1 MKLTTK
7 LATVLLAV
15 VGVAFSQPQ
24 QGQLNAQ
31 AANKKADYLKS
42 AQLSHQQY
50 AACMTNSS
58 TSSAP
63 PNCQSF
69 LNGAAFYEAMA
80 GAVTNSG
87 DVPAAT
93 QTQLTLQR
101 KAADTKF
108 SYSRSA
114 QLSRQQNAAC
124 MTNNSTSSA
133 PPNCQSFLN
142 GAVFY
147 EAMAGAVTNSGDAPA
162 ATQKQLILQ
171 RKDADTKFSYLRS
184 AQLARQ
190 QYAACLSNANA
201 KPSTCQSYLNA
212 AKEYDAKAAGYPQPL
227 PK

>member
-7 LATVLLAV
+7 SATVLLAV

-42 AQLSHQQY
+42 AQLSRQQY

-80 GAVTNSG
+80 GAVTDSG

-93 QTQLTLQR
+93 QQKLTLQR

-114 QLSRQQNAAC
+114 QLSRQQYAAC
-124 MTNNSTSSA
+124 MTNNTTSSA

-142 GAVFY
+142 GAAFY
-147 EAMAGAVTNSGDAPA
+147 EAMAGAVTDSGDVPA
-162 ATQKQLILQ
+162 TTQQKLTLQ
-171 RKDADTKFSYLRS
+171 RKDADTKFTYLRS

-190 QYAACLSNANA
+190 QYAACLSNPNAN
-201 KPSTCQSYLNA
+201 PSTCQSYLNA
-212 AKEYDAKAAGYPQPL
+212 AKKYEALAAGYPQPL
-227 PK
+227 PE